1 MRDATRVQLSRP
13 GLDRCQYCDKLN
25 CRSCRHRFVSQLSH
39 HSVCSDDVFTVTC
52 YPDILYLV
60 LFGIQVDYTTLG
72 LMPEGLLYG
81 LNLKL
86 RESKAPR
93 IANPVP
99 SSVCSVYRD
108 RLGIMQRNQ
117 CIHGRAGLQYWGM
130 EVVPIVIPFR
140 GQ

>member
-1 MRDATRVQLSRP
+1 MFLLLHVIPTS
-13 GLDRCQYCDKLN
+13 
-25 CRSCRHRFVSQLSH
+25 
-39 HSVCSDDVFTVTC
+39 
-52 YPDILYLV
+52 LYLV

-86 RESKAPR
+86 RESKTPR